1 MEMPWMA
8 INAAT
13 TMITQ
18 SRNKEG
24 FECMQRALTQKHVR
38 QMLEDRSGWRRPGG
52 EWLVE
57 EGQSRYMSVAA
68 VFLPEVDE
76 YSWSFLHPYLI
87 LSPPGGFIG
96 GNVFAVC
103 AVGAL
108 NMGIA
113 VHREAL
119 LASDYFQRCE
129 LLQRAKLLY
138 MNAEDLL
145 LDEAPELD
153 PDESLFE
160 IFLTVYTNLAD
171 IDRELGNIDD
181 VKAWLDDLD
190 DCVDCVA
197 PWDDSSVYRHFRDAA
212 RFFRRGMIT
221 ANAA

>member
-1 MEMPWMA
+1 MEMAWMA

-13 TMITQ
+13 AMIAQ

-38 QMLEDRSGWRRPGG
+38 RVVEERSRWHRQRR
-52 EWLVE
+52 ERVVE
-57 EGQSRYMSVAA
+57 EGQSRYISVAV

-87 LSPPGGFIG
+87 ISPPRRFAGD
-96 GNVFAVC
+96 NVFAAC
-103 AVGAL
+103 AVAAL

-113 VHREAL
+113 VHREAF
-119 LASDYFQRCE
+119 LATSYSLRCE
-129 LLQRAKLLY
+129 LLKRAKLLY
-138 MNAEDLL
+138 MRAEDLL

-160 IFLTVYTNLAD
+160 IFLTVYTNLVE
-171 IDRELGNIDD
+171 IDMELGNMDE
-181 VKAWLDDLD
+181 VKAWMDDLD

-197 PWDDSSVYRHFRDAA
+197 PWDDCSVYRRFRDAA
-212 RFFRRGMIT
+212 RFFRRDLIT
-221 ANAA
+221 AKAA